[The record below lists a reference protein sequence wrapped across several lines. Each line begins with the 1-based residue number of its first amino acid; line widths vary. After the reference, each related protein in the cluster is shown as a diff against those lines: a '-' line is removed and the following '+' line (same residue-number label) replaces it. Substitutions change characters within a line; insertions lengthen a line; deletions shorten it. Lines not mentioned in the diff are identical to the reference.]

1 MLKTKERN
9 KVINLLKQG
18 VKETEIKNSYS
29 IPEDEFNDILD
40 QLNYMDKK
48 RLDITHLPIQEIDLL
63 IIKMT
68 RQQITLLSISKRKE
82 ILQEIIK
89 GRTQNYIQERFE
101 VTDYEIHDI
110 IEQAN
115 TIKNEEQEDEL
126 KSFILKDSR
135 RRTELLY
142 IKLDKTLEEIA
153 KIMKTDVNSIIQH
166 LQEAEKTNLIEK
178 QLSLKLMPALGTD
191 TCDRE
196 KY

>member
-1 MLKTKERN
+1 
-9 KVINLLKQG
+9 
-18 VKETEIKNSYS
+18 
-29 IPEDEFNDILD
+29 
-40 QLNYMDKK
+40 MDKK

-68 RQQITLLSISKRKE
+68 RQQITLLSISKREE

-178 QLSLKLMPALGTD
+178 QLLLKLMPALGTD

>member
-153 KIMKTDVNSIIQH
+153 KIMNTDVNSIIQH

-178 QLSLKLMPALGTD
+178 QLSLKLMPALGTH

>member
-18 VKETEIKNSYS
+18 VKETEIKNSSSGMEY
-29 IPEDEFNDILD
+29 EFNDILD

-68 RQQITLLSISKRKE
+68 RQQITFLSISKREE

-153 KIMKTDVNSIIQH
+153 KIMKTDVNSII
-166 LQEAEKTNLIEK
+166 
-178 QLSLKLMPALGTD
+178 
-191 TCDRE
+191 
-196 KY
+196 

>member
-1 MLKTKERN
+1 MNRDVIVMLKTKERN

-68 RQQITLLSISKRKE
+68 RQQITLLSISKREE

-153 KIMKTDVNSIIQH
+153 KIRRQT
-166 LQEAEKTNLIEK
+166 
-178 QLSLKLMPALGTD
+178 
-191 TCDRE
+191 
-196 KY
+196 